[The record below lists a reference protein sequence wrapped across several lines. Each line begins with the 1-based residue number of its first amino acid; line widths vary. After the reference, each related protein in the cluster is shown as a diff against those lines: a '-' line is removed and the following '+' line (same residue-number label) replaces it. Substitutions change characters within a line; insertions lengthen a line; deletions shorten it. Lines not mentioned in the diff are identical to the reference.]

1 MCHGT
6 CACRADTPTLYISES
21 TLKSSL
27 KNIPILLNLLDFRQ
41 KVIIYDL
48 GVSDKS
54 VLDKFNLST
63 FFEVRE
69 FDFEEY
75 GDLRKLV
82 LLEESLEAQLN
93 YCWRIR

>member
-1 MCHGT
+1 MIT
-6 CACRADTPTLYISES
+6 F
-21 TLKSSL
+21 
-27 KNIPILLNLLDFRQ
+27 FRQ

-75 GDLRKLV
+75 GDLV
-82 LLEESLEAQLN
+82 N
-93 YCWRIR
+93 